1 MRGTDGMAPRP
12 TRHEPARDVG
22 NGRGM
27 DVRQDAHPRFLGG
40 MQIA

>member
-1 MRGTDGMAPRP
+1 MGGSMARWPMS
-12 TRHEPARDVG
+12 HEPAWNVG

-27 DVRQDAHPRFLGG
+27 DVRQDAHPRFLGE